1 MNDLQELKILL
12 TDFKEEIN
20 SNIENKIQFIDYKL
34 DTINTNFNKLEKKNQ
49 EIEKEV
55 KNLQLSETKH
65 VLNCPQTPKLK
76 DIQSE
81 IDLLK
86 KENDRQNS
94 IKKFMNRLL
103 IISGS
108 VIGLIFSFIKLF
120 EFISGK

>member
-1 MNDLQELKILL
+1 MNELNELKSLL

-20 SNIENKIQFIDYKL
+20 SNIENQIKFIDYKL
-34 DTINTNFNKLEKKNQ
+34 TTINNNFDKLEKKNQ
-49 EIEKEV
+49 EIEDQV
-55 KNLQLSETKH
+55 KQLQLSETKH

-76 DIQSE
+76 DIEKE
-81 IDLLK
+81 IDILK

-103 IISGS
+103 IVTGS

-120 EFISGK
+120 EVFSKN